1 MHLYS
6 GGSPHTQ
13 PKVQPAR
20 LEVSGYSSIGAQD
33 SIPDSITGEE
43 LKPPPAR
50 QKQQPAKFS
59 IPQLAR
65 KTALSNEGPVP

>member
-13 PKVQPAR
+13 PKAQPAR

-33 SIPDSITGEE
+33 SIPDSITDEG
-43 LKPPPAR
+43 LKPPAPT
-50 QKQQPAKFS
+50 KQQPAKFS
-59 IPQLAR
+59 IPQLTR
-65 KTALSNEGPVP
+65 KTALSNEGTVP